1 MESITEQLK
10 GMLEEKKIF
19 KSGNLF
25 RCILGLNE
33 IETNVF
39 SYLLKN
45 DNTSTMDLAR
55 ELDKDRSSI
64 QRALQNLNDLNVI
77 DRKSMSLKDY
87 VQQNGIDE
95 SNKRGYL
102 YVYAA
107 KDLKIIKQEF
117 RELLNRWY
125 QKMTNYI
132 DNLDSLFDCYQEDG
146 ELC

>member
-1 MESITEQLK
+1 
-10 GMLEEKKIF
+10 MLEEKKIF

>member
-1 MESITEQLK
+1 MESITDQLK

-45 DNTSTMDLAR
+45 DNASTMELAG

-77 DRKSMSLKDY
+77 ERKSMSLKDY
-87 VQQNGIDE
+87 VQEKGIE
-95 SNKRGYL
+95 ETNKRGYL
-102 YVYAA
+102 YVYGA
-107 KDLKIIKQEF
+107 KDLQVIKREF
-117 RELLNRWY
+117 RELLKRWY
-125 QKMTNYI
+125 RKMTDYI
-132 DNLDSLFDCYQEDG
+132 DNLDSLFDCYQDDG

>member
-19 KSGNLF
+19 KSQNLF
-25 RCILGLNE
+25 KCILGLNA

-45 DNTSTMDLAR
+45 DNASTMELAR
-55 ELDKDRSSI
+55 ALEKDRSSV

-77 DRKSMSLKDY
+77 ERKSMSLKDY
-87 VQQNGIDE
+87 VQKKGNED
-95 SNKRGYL
+95 SSKRGYL
-102 YVYAA
+102 YVYGA
-107 KDLKIIKQEF
+107 KELQVIKKEF

-125 QKMTNYI
+125 RKMTDYI
-132 DNLDSLFDCYQEDG
+132 DNLDSLFDCYEEDG

>member
-1 MESITEQLK
+1 MESITDQLK

-45 DNTSTMDLAR
+45 DNASTMELAGA
-55 ELDKDRSSI
+55 LDKDRSSI
-64 QRALQNLNDLNVI
+64 QRALQNLTDLNVI
-77 DRKSMSLKDY
+77 ERKSMSLKDY
-87 VQQNGIDE
+87 VEQRGVE
-95 SNKRGYL
+95 EANKRGYL
-102 YVYAA
+102 YVYGA
-107 KDLKIIKQEF
+107 KDLQFIKSEF
-117 RELLNRWY
+117 RELLERWY

-132 DNLDSLFDCYQEDG
+132 ENLDSLFDCYQEDG

>member
-25 RCILGLNE
+25 KCILGLNE

-45 DNTSTMDLAR
+45 DNTSTMELAR
-55 ELDKDRSSI
+55 ALEKDRSSI

-77 DRKSMSLKDY
+77 DRDSMSLKDY
-87 VQQNGIDE
+87 VQQKGIDE

-102 YVYAA
+102 YVYGA
-107 KDLKIIKQEF
+107 KDLNIIKQEF
-117 RELLNRWY
+117 RELLDKWF
-125 QKMTNYI
+125 QKMTDYI
-132 DNLDSLFDCYQEDG
+132 DNLDSLFDCYQTDG

>member
-45 DNTSTMDLAR
+45 DNTSTMELAR
-55 ELDKDRSSI
+55 ELEKDRSSI

-77 DRKSMSLKDY
+77 DRNSMSLKDY
-87 VQQNGIDE
+87 IQQKGVDE

-102 YVYAA
+102 YVYSA

-117 RELLNRWY
+117 RELLNKWY
-125 QKMTNYI
+125 QKMTDYI
-132 DNLDSLFDCYQEDG
+132 DNLDSLFDCYQEEG

>member
-45 DNTSTMDLAR
+45 DNASTMDLAKAF
-55 ELDKDRSSI
+55 EKDRSSV
-64 QRALQNLNDLNVI
+64 QRALQNLYDLNVI
-77 DRKSMSLKDY
+77 ERKSMSLKDY
-87 VQQNGIDE
+87 VQQKGTDE
-95 SNKRGYL
+95 ANKRGYL
-102 YVYAA
+102 YVYGA
-107 KDLKIIKQEF
+107 KDLNAIKKEF

-125 QKMTNYI
+125 RKMTDYI
-132 DNLDSLFDCYQEDG
+132 DNIDSLFDCYQEDG

>member
-25 RCILGLNE
+25 KCILGLNE

-45 DNTSTMDLAR
+45 DNASTMELAKAL
-55 ELDKDRSSI
+55 EKDRSSI
-64 QRALQNLNDLNVI
+64 QRALQNLYDLNVI

-87 VQQNGIDE
+87 VQQKGTDE
-95 SNKRGYL
+95 TNKRGYL
-102 YVYAA
+102 YVYGA
-107 KDLKIIKQEF
+107 KDLKTIKKEF
-117 RELLNRWY
+117 RDLLNRWY
-125 QKMTNYI
+125 RKMTDYI
-132 DNLDSLFDCYQEDG
+132 DNIDSLFDCYQKDG

>member
-1 MESITEQLK
+1 ME
-10 GMLEEKKIF
+10 
-19 KSGNLF
+19 
-25 RCILGLNE
+25 
-33 IETNVF
+33 
-39 SYLLKN
+39 
-45 DNTSTMDLAR
+45 LAR
-55 ELDKDRSSI
+55 ALDKDRSSI

-87 VQQNGIDE
+87 VQQKGVDE

-102 YVYAA
+102 YVYGA
-107 KDLKIIKQEF
+107 KDLQVIKKEF

-125 QKMTNYI
+125 RKMTDYI

>member
-1 MESITEQLK
+1 MESITDQLK

-39 SYLLKN
+39 SYLLKI
-45 DNTSTMDLAR
+45 DNASTMELAGAF
-55 ELDKDRSSI
+55 DKDRSSI

-77 DRKSMSLKDY
+77 ERKSMSLKDY
-87 VQQNGIDE
+87 VQEKGIE
-95 SNKRGYL
+95 ETSKRGYL
-102 YVYAA
+102 YVYGA
-107 KDLKIIKQEF
+107 KDLQVIK
-117 RELLNRWY
+117 RELHELLKRWY
-125 QKMTNYI
+125 RKMTDYI
-132 DNLDSLFDCYQEDG
+132 DNLDSLFDCYQDDG

>member
-1 MESITEQLK
+1 
-10 GMLEEKKIF
+10 MLEEKKIF

-45 DNTSTMDLAR
+45 DNTSTMELAR
-55 ELDKDRSSI
+55 QLDKDRSSI

-87 VQQNGIDE
+87 VQQKGVDE

-102 YVYAA
+102 YVYGA

-125 QKMTNYI
+125 KKMTDYI
-132 DNLDSLFDCYQEDG
+132 DNLDGLFDCYQEDG